1 MGGSGVTHKSFS
13 DNELDAMIVRSL
25 SRLPRHGPSRDFASR
40 VMNRVQLPQPRAV
53 RAYRRA
59 RTWLSQ
65 PRHAMAFAAA
75 YATVAVLA
83 LIVAVPWLFEHSPAI
98 RLAVDWA
105 AGRAGALM
113 REATIT
119 AAGWAV
125 SSGLTRVIRSVS
137 LTGPQIWALAFGATV
152 AYAGGAVVL
161 RHLLRAPRD
170 KHAAATIQA

>member
-1 MGGSGVTHKSFS
+1 VTRKPFT

-59 RTWLSQ
+59 RVWLSQ
-65 PRHAMAFAAA
+65 PRHAMALAAA

-98 RLAVDWA
+98 RLMADWTM
-105 AGRAGALM
+105 GHVGALM

-119 AAGWAV
+119 VAGWAV

-137 LTGPQIWALAFGATV
+137 LTGPQVWALAFGATA
-152 AYAGGAVVL
+152 AYTGCAVGL